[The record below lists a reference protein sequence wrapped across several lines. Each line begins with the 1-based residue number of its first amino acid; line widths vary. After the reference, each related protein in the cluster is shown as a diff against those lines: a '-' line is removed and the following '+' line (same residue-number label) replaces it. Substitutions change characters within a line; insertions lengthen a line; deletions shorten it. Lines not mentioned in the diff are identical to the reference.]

1 MTLHNNQG
9 INPRKRTIVNIY
21 ATHKETPKYIKE
33 ILTNIKGEIVG
44 DFNTTLTTMDR
55 SFRQKINKETLALN
69 SILYYIDLTNI

>member
-33 ILTNIKGEIVG
+33 ILTNIKGEINIIIVG
-44 DFNTTLTTMDR
+44 EFNTPLTSIDR
-55 SFRQKINKETLALN
+55 KSIKEMGLN
-69 SILYYIDLTNI
+69 

>member
-55 SFRQKINKETLALN
+55 SSDRK
-69 SILYYIDLTNI
+69 SIKKHSP